1 MKNPTTLLRV
11 SLIGSVIVALCC
23 FTPILVILLG
33 VVGLS
38 AITGYLDFVLL
49 PALAI
54 FLGLTV
60 YALWRKKQYDALS
73 GNSNN
78 VPSFKEPRP

>member
-11 SLIGSVIVALCC
+11 SLIGTVIVALCC

-33 VVGLS
+33 ALGLS

-60 YALWRKKQYDALS
+60 YALWRKKQYDAHS
-73 GNSNN
+73 GASNN
-78 VPSFKEPRP
+78 QHSSRETHS

>member
-1 MKNPTTLLRV
+1 MKNPNTLLRV
-11 SLIGSVIVALCC
+11 SVIGTVIVALCC

-38 AITGYLDFVLL
+38 AITSYLDVVLL

-73 GNSNN
+73 NGSNN
-78 VPSFKEPRP
+78 NPSFKEPRS